1 MATLFSSRKEGRR
14 AGTAVAKSDGV
25 ITPNLLDPLL
35 RSETFWARLLSD
47 NALERCENLEKLL
60 VGCEI
65 IAAMD
70 DLDLLAA

>member
-1 MATLFSSRKEGRR
+1 M
-14 AGTAVAKSDGV
+14 
-25 ITPNLLDPLL
+25 ITPTLLNPLP
-35 RSETFWARLLSD
+35 RSETFWMRLLSD
-47 NALERCENLEKLL
+47 DALAPCENLEKLL